1 VKFKAKREKN
11 EGKRSIEAQSLFR
24 YAHAHDHREENNV
37 MLSAPS
43 QKATF
48 IRRETQHALLKKHR
62 CLLLANHFIFSNYIY
77 IYKNIELL
85 FIQIDYN

>member
-1 VKFKAKREKN
+1 MKFKAKREKN

-43 QKATF
+43 RKATF
-48 IRRETQHALLKKHR
+48 IRRETPHALL
-62 CLLLANHFIFSNYIY
+62 
-77 IYKNIELL
+77 
-85 FIQIDYN
+85 

>member
-11 EGKRSIEAQSLFR
+11 ERKKSIEAQSLFR

-62 CLLLANHFIFSNYIY
+62 CLLFANHFIFSNYIY
-77 IYKNIELL
+77 ICKSIELL